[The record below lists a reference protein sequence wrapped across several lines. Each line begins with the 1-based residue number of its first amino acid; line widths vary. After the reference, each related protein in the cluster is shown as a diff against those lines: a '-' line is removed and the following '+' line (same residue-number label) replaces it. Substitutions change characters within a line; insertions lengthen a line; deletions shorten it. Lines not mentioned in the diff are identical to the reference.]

1 MEKPDYFRSYGLVTD
16 EMKTELRRINKIT
29 DEEARFEAMVEFAY
43 QQQKLALMNE
53 RDAVE
58 EALTPDRNRLIG

>member
-1 MEKPDYFRSYGLVTD
+1 MEKRDDFRNYGLVTE
-16 EMKTELRRINKIT
+16 EMTAELTRINNIEDK
-29 DEEARFEAMVEFAY
+29 EKRLGELLEFAY

-58 EALTPDRNRLIG
+58 EALTPDRHRLLG